1 MPLFPKYEGPI
12 LIDRVIDVENLTLAW
27 RRVRSNI
34 QVARRQRSSGV
45 DDVTLRDFEAD
56 WAAQMSQLA
65 DELRSGVYRPLP
77 ARSVRIPKAS
87 GGERAIAILA
97 VRDRIAQRAVQQV
110 LEPLFDPY
118 FLDCSYGCRPY
129 VGVPGAVE
137 RVGRYA
143 AQGMQ
148 WVVDAD
154 VASYFDS
161 IDHRVL
167 LSLVRQRIAEPAIL
181 RLIWQWLAA
190 GSLQPHEPVSI
201 SAEAQTPLEH
211 GAVAL
216 RGLLDKAAT
225 MTGLGQAPLTPAP
238 MLDPY
243 AAAAWEQP
251 AGISYNQ
258 PYSQPWK
265 QPSTAEGLWAMLMLA
280 QPVLQGAQ
288 RALPYVQRIGGRKL
302 AIAGAVA
309 AGTMAVSELLAR
321 TLADTGRGTPQGG
334 SLSPLLANIYLHP
347 FDVALTSQG
356 IRLVRF
362 VDDFVIMCPSRP
374 EAEQALDLARRQLT
388 ILRLTLNSDK
398 TRIIDYGDGVEFL
411 GQALAPR
418 RQGPQLEHGL
428 RNFQEAEQ
436 ALKQATAKLRKRVK
450 G

>member
-1 MPLFPKYEGPI
+1 MPLFPRYDGPT
-12 LIDRVIDVENLTLAW
+12 LIERVVDVENLTLAW

-34 QVARRQRSSGV
+34 QVARRQHSSGV
-45 DDVTLRDFEAD
+45 DAVTVRDFEAD
-56 WAAQMSQLA
+56 WVAQMSQLA
-65 DELRSGVYRPLP
+65 DELRSGTYRPLP

-97 VRDRIAQRAVQQV
+97 VRDRIAQRAVQQI

-154 VASYFDS
+154 IANYFDC

-190 GSLQPHEPVSI
+190 GSLQQHESSPLI
-201 SAEAQTPLEH
+201 AEPQTPLAH
-211 GAVAL
+211 GAAAL
-216 RGLLDKAAT
+216 RGLLDKAVV
-225 MTGLGQAPLTPAP
+225 MTGLGQAALTPAP

-243 AAAAWEQP
+243 AAAWEQP
-251 AGISYNQ
+251 GNASFG
-258 PYSQPWK
+258 QPWK
-265 QPSTAEGLWAMLMLA
+265 QSQSSMAEGLWTMLMLA

-288 RALPYVQRIGGRKL
+288 RALPYVQRVGGRRL

-309 AGTMAVSELLAR
+309 AGTVAVSELVAR

-362 VDDFVIMCPSRP
+362 VDDFVIMCPSRL

-388 ILRLTLNSDK
+388 ILRLNLNADK
-398 TRIIDYGDGVEFL
+398 TQIIDYGDGVEFL

-418 RQGPQLEHGL
+418 RSGPHLEDGV
-428 RNFQEAEQ
+428 RTFQEAEKVLQQ
-436 ALKQATAKLRKRVK
+436 AAAKVRKRVGK
-450 G
+450 

>member
-1 MPLFPKYEGPI
+1 MRLFPKYEGPT
-12 LIDRVIDVENLTLAW
+12 LIEQVVDVENLTLAW

-34 QVARRQRSSGV
+34 QVARRQHSSGV
-45 DDVTLRDFEAD
+45 DDVTLHDFEAD

-65 DELRSGVYRPLP
+65 DELRSGAYRPLP
-77 ARSVRIPKAS
+77 TRSVRIPKAS
-87 GGERAIAILA
+87 GGERAIAILT

-154 VASYFDS
+154 VANYFDS

-181 RLIWQWLAA
+181 RLIWQWLGA
-190 GSLQPHEPVSI
+190 GSLQQHELSLLSPEPH
-201 SAEAQTPLEH
+201 TPLAY
-211 GAVAL
+211 GAAAL
-216 RGLLDKAAT
+216 HGLLTKAAT
-225 MTGLGQAPLTPAP
+225 LTGLGQATPTAAP
-238 MLDPY
+238 MLNPY
-243 AAAAWEQP
+243 AAAAWEQ
-251 AGISYNQ
+251 AGNLTYG
-258 PYSQPWK
+258 QPWK
-265 QPSTAEGLWAMLMLA
+265 QPQPSMAEGLWTMLMMA

-288 RALPYVQRIGGRKL
+288 RAFPYVQRIGGRKL

-309 AGTMAVSELLAR
+309 AGTVAISELVTR
-321 TLADTGRGTPQGG
+321 TWAENGRGTPQGG

-362 VDDFVIMCPSRP
+362 VDDFVIMCPSRL
-374 EAEQALDLARRQLT
+374 EAEQALDLACRQLT

-398 TRIIDYGDGVEFL
+398 TQIIDYGDGIEFL

-418 RQGPQLEHGL
+418 RRGPYLEDGL
-428 RNFQEAEQ
+428 RTFQEAEKALQQ
-436 ALKQATAKLRKRVK
+436 AAAKVRKRVK
-450 G
+450 R